1 MPPEAWQAAGQRPS
15 SVAMRSGRAKGET
28 APHSPK
34 AVGWKLSRRRSCFPA
49 RRAELPPVALRVVAP
64 TRGQARIGS
73 TALLGRQRVRLPRLA
88 DETGCPA
95 NRAGSS
101 VARRECA
108 GCHGIRGN
116 GPELPAQCLQ
126 RAHSPARNRGIVPSH
141 SASVPGFAL
150 RAANENRTF
159 RLPLSWRPHA
169 ALWEES
175 LRTHC
180 NRPMCRLCYLVKIC
194 KGIQRVSAIET
205 HFVISANGTRDP
217 DRPTIA
223 YSAASLVLA
232 PNTL

>member
-1 MPPEAWQAAGQRPS
+1 
-15 SVAMRSGRAKGET
+15 
-28 APHSPK
+28 
-34 AVGWKLSRRRSCFPA
+34 
-49 RRAELPPVALRVVAP
+49 
-64 TRGQARIGS
+64 
-73 TALLGRQRVRLPRLA
+73 
-88 DETGCPA
+88 
-95 NRAGSS
+95 
-101 VARRECA
+101 
-108 GCHGIRGN
+108 
-116 GPELPAQCLQ
+116 
-126 RAHSPARNRGIVPSH
+126 VPSH

-223 YSAASLVLA
+223 YSAASLVSA